1 MGPLAYD
8 APQADDALLFWTTDR
23 KEVRIGRTAPGE
35 TEKPGPR
42 VSLHI
47 GHPPGGQDAVKAF
60 LTPGQARQLAAAL
73 LQQAAAAE
81 PDGQPAAGR
90 VEVSYL
96 GGQRHE
102 AATRGRS
109 VLTNQPAAAGTGGE
123 LSRER
128 PRRDVTGPVS

>member
-1 MGPLAYD
+1 MRTTMPRQPANLGSADLPHHVR
-8 APQADDALLFWTTDR
+8 QAVAGR
-23 KEVRIGRTAPGE
+23 AARPRQHRTARPAGQPRYRPLPG
-35 TEKPGPR
+35 R
-42 VSLHI
+42 
-47 GHPPGGQDAVKAF
+47 QDGTRAA
-60 LTPGQARQLAAAL
+60 LTPTEARQLAAAL
-73 LQQAAAAE
+73 LRQAAAAE

-109 VLTNQPAAAGTGGE
+109 VLTYQPAAAGTGGE

-128 PRRDVTGPVS
+128 PRWDVTGPVS